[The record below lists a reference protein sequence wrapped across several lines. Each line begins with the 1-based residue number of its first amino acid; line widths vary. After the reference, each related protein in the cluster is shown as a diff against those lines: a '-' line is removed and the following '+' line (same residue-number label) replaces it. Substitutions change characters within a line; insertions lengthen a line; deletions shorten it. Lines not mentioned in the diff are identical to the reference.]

1 MYVISSGA
9 CSEPN
14 SATPMSQADI
24 DAQDAQISA
33 VGSDFDNGNATLD
46 SLIRSLGGNPVSAVA
61 GNAGIATVGAPVPV
75 AQVVSPANGGT
86 LSPSSTTG
94 VAPGS
99 AAGSAGDSRR
109 RINDRNARLF
119 GGGVEGGGTPL
130 GVPEALAAAARQRRA
145 GGSGLTCS
153 LPQVFPLVTV
163 FPVPAVM
170 PSASVTPAA
179 SPKPMSVAAPAAA
192 PAPAPSTRPIP
203 STGNVCVDL
212 VLGLVTKDQ
221 VSEAQQAY
229 CSANG
234 YQGAH
239 FPPTWIQI
247 QQINQKVA
255 GTLPMVPYQTPPPN
269 TDPQGYPAEYNA
281 FETSL
286 LNGGSG
292 VSGLGCGEC
301 DSTSTVLTA
310 LAVALSAAALV
321 YLMFDRSK
329 TR

>member
-14 SATPMSQADI
+14 SATPMSQDDI
-24 DAQDAQISA
+24 DAQNAHIAA

-46 SLIRSLGGNPVSAVA
+46 SLIRLLGGNPVTAVA

-75 AQVVSPANGGT
+75 AQVVSPANGGA
-86 LSPSSTTG
+86 SSSSSTTG

-99 AAGSAGDSRR
+99 AGGSAGGSRR
-109 RINDRNARLF
+109 RVYDRNARLF
-119 GGGVEGGGTPL
+119 GGGVQGGGTPL
-130 GVPEALAAAARQRRA
+130 GVPQALAAAARQRLA
-145 GGSGLTCS
+145 GGSGATCS
-153 LPQVFPLVTV
+153 LPQVFPLVTI

-170 PSASVTPAA
+170 PAASIGPAV
-179 SPKPMSVAAPAAA
+179 SPKPAVAAASA
-192 PAPAPSTRPIP
+192 PVSPAPSARTIP
-203 STGNVCVDL
+203 STGNVCADL
-212 VLGLVTKDQ
+212 VLGLITKDQ
-221 VSEAQQAY
+221 VTEAQQAY

-247 QQINQKVA
+247 LQINQKVA
-255 GTLPMVPYQTPPPN
+255 GTLPQIPYQTPAPN
-269 TDPQGYPAEYNA
+269 TDAQGYPAQFNA
-281 FETSL
+281 FETNL

-310 LAVALSAAALV
+310 VAVALSAAALL
-321 YLMFDRSK
+321 YLMFDRGK
-329 TR
+329 NR

>member
-14 SATPMSQADI
+14 SATPMSQDDI
-24 DAQDAQISA
+24 DRQDAQISA

-46 SLIRSLGGNPVSAVA
+46 SLIRSLGGNPTSTVA
-61 GNAGIATVGAPVPV
+61 GDAGVATVGAPVLA
-75 AQVVSPANGGT
+75 AQVVSPANG
-86 LSPSSTTG
+86 SA
-94 VAPGS
+94 APGS
-99 AAGSAGDSRR
+99 SSTGRLAPGGAAGSANGSRR
-109 RINDRNARLF
+109 HVYDRNARLF
-119 GGGVEGGGTPL
+119 GGGVQGGGTPL
-130 GVPEALAAAARQRRA
+130 GVPEALAAAARQRLVT
-145 GGSGLTCS
+145 GSGANCS
-153 LPQVFPLVTV
+153 LPQVFPLVTI
-163 FPVPAVM
+163 FPVPAIM

-179 SPKPMSVAAPAAA
+179 PSPKPATVAVAAPS
-192 PAPAPSTRPIP
+192 PAPPSARPIP

-221 VSEAQQAY
+221 VTNAQEAY
-229 CSANG
+229 CSAQG

-255 GTLPMVPYQTPPPN
+255 GTLPMVPYQTPPAN
-269 TDPQGYPAEYNA
+269 TDTQGYPAQYNA

-292 VSGLGCGEC
+292 VGGLGC
-301 DSTSTVLTA
+301 DSNSQSILA
-310 LAVALSAAALV
+310 LAGLALVIAAAV
-321 YLMFDRSK
+321 FVIEEGGR
-329 TR
+329 